1 MHSLFLYIVY
11 CVNGFVTR
19 GGQDDLIVLPH
30 HSEDLLKKC
39 GSSVKKLVSFAG
51 DHNSI
56 RDDIFFSSLSV
67 HNLQIS
73 TLTFVVAFYEEASA
87 FLFQHML
94 DDRLKCMISHGCMC
108 A

>member
-1 MHSLFLYIVY
+1 
-11 CVNGFVTR
+11 
-19 GGQDDLIVLPH
+19 
-30 HSEDLLKKC
+30 
-39 GSSVKKLVSFAG
+39 LVSFAG

-56 RDDIFFSSLSV
+56 RDDIFFSSLSLSLSLSV